1 MRSIQFV
8 ILASLL
14 GGSLV
19 AQDSNNPDRVTVPFS
34 DPARPH
40 RLKVGLVSGAITVRG
55 YNGKDAIVEG
65 RGGSGEGR
73 ERERDRDR
81 DRGRNTEGMRRID
94 NTSSYGLTV
103 EEEDNLIT
111 VSTRSPNRYTE
122 LLIQVPVNTSL
133 KLNVVNGGNIT
144 VDNVSG
150 EIEVNN
156 VNGGV
161 RLSNV
166 SGSVIA
172 HALNHNVVVNLTKAT
187 PDKSMSFSS
196 LNGDIDV
203 TLPADIKAKA
213 KLKTD
218 NGEIYSDFD
227 IKIDP
232 GTRQPVVEEGRPG
245 GGKYR
250 VRIDKATYGLIN
262 GGGPEFLF
270 QTFNGNIY
278 IRKAK

>member
-1 MRSIQFV
+1 MKV
-8 ILASLL
+8 IRFAIFTSLLAASLC
-14 GGSLV
+14 
-19 AQDSNNPDRVTVPFS
+19 AQDASADKVTVPFS
-34 DPARPH
+34 NPSRP
-40 RLKVGLVSGAITVRG
+40 RTLKAHLTTGGITVRG
-55 YNGKDAIVEG
+55 YAGKEAIVEG
-65 RGGSGEGR
+65 RGGEGRER

-81 DRGRNTEGMRRID
+81 GGRNTEGMRRID

-103 EEEDNLIT
+103 EEEDNVIT

-122 LLIQVPVNTSL
+122 LVIQVPNNTSL

-144 VDNVSG
+144 VENITG

-161 RLSNV
+161 RLTNV
-166 SGSVIA
+166 AGSVIA
-172 HALNHNVVVNLTKAT
+172 HALNQNVVVTLTKAT
-187 PDKSMSFSS
+187 ADKAMSFSS

-227 IKIDP
+227 VKIDP
-232 GTRQPVVEEGRPG
+232 ASRQPIVEEGRS

-250 VRIDKATYGLIN
+250 VRIDKTMYGLIN

>member
-1 MRSIQFV
+1 M
-8 ILASLL
+8 
-14 GGSLV
+14 
-19 AQDSNNPDRVTVPFS
+19 
-34 DPARPH
+34 
-40 RLKVGLVSGAITVRG
+40 
-55 YNGKDAIVEG
+55 VE
-65 RGGSGEGR
+65 
-73 ERERDRDR
+73 
-81 DRGRNTEGMRRID
+81 
-94 NTSSYGLTV
+94 
-103 EEEDNLIT
+103 
-111 VSTRSPNRYTE
+111 
-122 LLIQVPVNTSL
+122 
-133 KLNVVNGGNIT
+133 NI
-144 VDNVSG
+144 SG

-156 VNGGV
+156 INGGV
-161 RLSNV
+161 KLTNV

-172 HALNHNVVVNLTKAT
+172 HALNQNVVVKLNKVT

-232 GTRQPVVEEGRPG
+232 GSRQARDRRWPLD

-250 VRIDKATYGLIN
+250 VRIDKAMYGIIN

>member
-1 MRSIQFV
+1 MKIIQFA
-8 ILASLL
+8 IFTSLL
-14 GGSLV
+14 AGALW
-19 AQDSNNPDRVTVPFS
+19 AQDNTDKVTVPFS
-34 DPARPH
+34 NTARP
-40 RLKVGLVSGAITVRG
+40 RTLKASLTTGGITVRG
-55 YNGKDAIVEG
+55 YGGKDAIVEG
-65 RGGSGEGR
+65 RGGEGR
-73 ERERDRDR
+73 EHERDRDR
-81 DRGRNTEGMRRID
+81 SGRNTDGMRRID
-94 NTSSYGLTV
+94 NTSAYGLTV
-103 EEEDNLIT
+103 EEEDNVIS
-111 VSTRSPNRYTE
+111 VNTRSPNRYTE
-122 LLIQVPVNTSL
+122 LVIQVPVNTSL

-144 VDNVSG
+144 VENVTG

-161 RLSNV
+161 KLTNV
-166 SGSVIA
+166 AGSVIA
-172 HALNHNVVVNLTKAT
+172 HALNHNVFVTLTKAT
-187 PDKSMSFSS
+187 PDKAMSFSS

-203 TLPADIKAKA
+203 TLPANIKARA

-227 IKIDP
+227 VKIDP
-232 GTRQPVVEEGRPG
+232 SSRQPVIEEGRS

-250 VRIDKATYGLIN
+250 VRIDKTMYGLIN

>member
-1 MRSIQFV
+1 MKIIRFAIFT
-8 ILASLL
+8 SLL
-14 GGSLV
+14 AGAV
-19 AQDSNNPDRVTVPFS
+19 CAQDSADRVTVPFS
-34 DPARPH
+34 NQTRT
-40 RLKVGLVSGAITVRG
+40 RMLKAHLTTGGITVRG
-55 YNGKDAIVEG
+55 YAGKDATVEG
-65 RGGSGEGR
+65 RGGDGR
-73 ERERDRDR
+73 ERERDRDRDR

-94 NTSSYGLTV
+94 NISSYGLTV
-103 EEEDNLIT
+103 EEEDNVIT

-122 LLIQVPVNTSL
+122 LVIQVPVNTNL
-133 KLNVVNGGNIT
+133 KLNVTNGGNIT
-144 VDNVSG
+144 VENVTG

-161 RLSNV
+161 RLTNV
-166 SGSVIA
+166 AGSVVA
-172 HALNHNVVVNLTKAT
+172 HALNHNVFVTLTKAT
-187 PDKSMSFSS
+187 PDKAMSFSS

-227 IKIDP
+227 VKIDP
-232 GTRQPVVEEGRPG
+232 ASRQPIVEEGRS

-250 VRIDKATYGLIN
+250 VRIDKTMYGLIN

-270 QTFNGNIY
+270 QTFNGNVY
-278 IRKAK
+278 IRKGK

>member
-1 MRSIQFV
+1 MKIIRFA
-8 ILASLL
+8 ILTSLL
-14 GGSLV
+14 AAAV
-19 AQDSNNPDRVTVPFS
+19 YAQDSADRVTVPFS
-34 DPARPH
+34 NQTRT
-40 RLKVGLVSGAITVRG
+40 RMLKAHLTTGGITVRG
-55 YNGKDAIVEG
+55 YAGKDATVEG
-65 RGGSGEGR
+65 RGGDGR
-73 ERERDRDR
+73 ERDRDRDR

-94 NTSSYGLTV
+94 NVSSYGLTV
-103 EEEDNLIT
+103 EEEDNVIT

-122 LLIQVPVNTSL
+122 LVIQVPVNTNL
-133 KLNVVNGGNIT
+133 KLNVTNGGNIT
-144 VDNVSG
+144 VENVTG

-161 RLSNV
+161 RLTNV
-166 SGSVIA
+166 AGSVIA
-172 HALNHNVVVNLTKAT
+172 HALNHNVFVTLTKAT
-187 PDKSMSFSS
+187 PDKAMSFSS

-227 IKIDP
+227 VKIDP
-232 GTRQPVVEEGRPG
+232 SSRQPIVEEGRS

-250 VRIDKATYGLIN
+250 VRIDKTMYGLIN

>member
-1 MRSIQFV
+1 MKIIRFAIFT
-8 ILASLL
+8 SLL
-14 GGSLV
+14 TAALC
-19 AQDSNNPDRVTVPFS
+19 AQDNSADKVTVPFS
-34 DPARPH
+34 NPSRP
-40 RLKVGLVSGAITVRG
+40 RTLKAHMVTGGITVRG
-55 YNGKDAIVEG
+55 YNGKEVVVEA
-65 RGGSGEGR
+65 RGGEGHER

-81 DRGRNTEGMRRID
+81 DRGGRNTEGMRRIE
-94 NTSSYGLTV
+94 NTSAYGLTV
-103 EEEDNLIT
+103 EEEDNVVT

-122 LLIQVPVNTSL
+122 LVIQVPVTTSL

-144 VDNVSG
+144 VENVTG

-161 RLSNV
+161 RLTNV
-166 SGSVIA
+166 AGSVIA
-172 HALNHNVVVNLTKAT
+172 HALNQNVVVTLTKAT
-187 PDKSMSFSS
+187 PDKAMSFSS
-196 LNGDIDV
+196 LNGDIDI

-227 IKIDP
+227 VKIDP
-232 GTRQPVVEEGRPG
+232 SSRQPIIEEGRS

-250 VRIDKATYGLIN
+250 VRVDKTMVGLIN

-270 QTFNGNIY
+270 QTFNGNVY

>member
-1 MRSIQFV
+1 MRSIPFF
-8 ILASLL
+8 ILASLF
-14 GGSLV
+14 GSALL
-19 AQDSNNPDRVTVPFS
+19 AQDSADRVTVPFS
-34 DPARPH
+34 DPSRPH
-40 RLKVGLVSGAITVRG
+40 RLKVGLVSGAITVKG

-65 RGGSGEGR
+65 RGGDSR

-81 DRGRNTEGMRRID
+81 DRSGRGAEGMHRID
-94 NTSSYGLTV
+94 NTSSGGLTV
-103 EEEDNLIT
+103 EEEDNQIT
-111 VSTRSPNRYTE
+111 VSTRSPNRFTE
-122 LLIQVPVNTSL
+122 LVIQVPVNTSL
-133 KLNVVNGGNIT
+133 KLSVVNGGNIT

-161 RLSNV
+161 KLTNV

-172 HALNHNVVVNLTKAT
+172 HALNHNVVVTLTKAT

-227 IKIDP
+227 VKIDP
-232 GTRQPVVEEGRPG
+232 ASRQPVVEEGRS

-250 VRIDKATYGLIN
+250 VRIDKTMYGLIN
-262 GGGPEFLF
+262 GGGPEILF